1 MTFPEQYQ
9 AVLIFFLVGAG
20 MIVAPMV
27 LLTFLRPSRPD
38 PIKAMPYE
46 CGMDPIGD
54 AQVCFDMRFYTD
66 ALIFLVFEV
75 EVVLLFPW
83 ARVFQHTD
91 QQGVALIAGLIFIL
105 TLFLGLVD
113 VWAKGDIEWVKSLA
127 GNQNVRRKEGVAPG
141 VPAFEEPGT
150 PSRPPAAAMVG
161 TNLAS
166 GANVGAAEGEA
177 S

>member
-9 AVLIFFLVGAG
+9 TVLIFFLVGIG

-27 LLTFLRPSRPD
+27 LLAFLRPSRPD

-83 ARVFQHTD
+83 ARVFQHTPH
-91 QQGVALIAGLIFIL
+91 QGVALIAGLIFIL

-127 GNQNVRRKEGVAPG
+127 GTQNVRREEGVAPG

-150 PSRPPAAAMVG
+150 RAVSMSAEVMSAEVSSTAPM
-161 TNLAS
+161 
-166 GANVGAAEGEA
+166 GAAEGEV